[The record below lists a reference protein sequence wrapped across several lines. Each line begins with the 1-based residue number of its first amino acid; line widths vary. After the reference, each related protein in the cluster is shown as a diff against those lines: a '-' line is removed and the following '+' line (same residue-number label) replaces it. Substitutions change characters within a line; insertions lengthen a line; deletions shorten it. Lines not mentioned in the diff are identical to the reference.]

1 MDEQS
6 YRYVEGLRMHRL
18 FKDEA
23 ILSAMNYKP
32 REGDVFVATYP
43 KCGTN
48 WTQFIVYNILSHAAP
63 VSNIGEFRLTCPF
76 IDMTGASSAENP
88 LRNGP
93 ISTHLPLRLLRP
105 VDCAKYIYVTRNPYD
120 CAVSFYHFMKGL
132 TPKTVA
138 DVSFDK
144 FLSLYLEGK
153 VLYCDYFDHL
163 LPWYEHRGAEN
174 ILFLT
179 YEQLKADTRSQVLKI
194 ANFLG
199 DEYGTALRND
209 DDLLQRVLHAC
220 SLESMKAMFSVN
232 LVDMAKMRLKA
243 STEESDTFAV
253 MKDIAELEVEMHE
266 GSGFVRKGIV
276 GDWRNYFTAEQVKRT
291 KEWIRQKTQGSGVM
305 ALWEDCDLP

>member
-6 YRYVEGLRMHRL
+6 YRYVEGLRMHKL

-32 REGDVFVATYP
+32 REGDVLVVTYP

-63 VSNIGEFRLTCPF
+63 VSNIGEFRMTCPF

-88 LRNGP
+88 
-93 ISTHLPLRLLRP
+93 
-105 VDCAKYIYVTRNPYD
+105 
-120 CAVSFYHFMKGL
+120 GL
-132 TPKTVA
+132 TPKTVP
-138 DVSFDK
+138 DVSFEK

-153 VLYCDYFDHL
+153 VLYGDYFDHL

-174 ILFLT
+174 ILFIT

-194 ANFLG
+194 ADFLG
-199 DEYGTALRND
+199 EQHGTALRKD

-220 SLESMKAMFSVN
+220 SLESMKAIFSVKP
-232 LVDMAKMRLKA
+232 VDVAKMRLEA
-243 STEESDTFAV
+243 SPEESETFAV
-253 MKDIAELEVEMHE
+253 MKDMAELKVEMHE

-276 GDWRNYFTAEQVKRT
+276 GDWRNYFTTEQVKRT